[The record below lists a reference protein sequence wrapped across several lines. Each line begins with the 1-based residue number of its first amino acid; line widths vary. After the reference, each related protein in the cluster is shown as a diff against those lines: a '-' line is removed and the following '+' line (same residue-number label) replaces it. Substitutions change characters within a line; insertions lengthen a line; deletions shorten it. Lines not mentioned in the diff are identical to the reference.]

1 MPDRARASVKVEERL
16 ARMLVVVPYLIQHPG
31 TTLDEASTLF
41 AIPVPQLRRDL
52 EQLFLAG
59 LPPYGPGDLIDVD
72 IDEEGGIWIAMA
84 DHFARPLQLTRQE
97 ALAVYVRATEL
108 AATPGIPVAPA
119 LTAAL
124 AKLRDALGP
133 EALGEA
139 AGIAGA
145 DPGTPPPNLD
155 AVRAASAP
163 HERVRIVY
171 VAQSTGERTE
181 RVVEPEAVF
190 ASAGHW
196 YAAVWDIDVD
206 DERLL
211 RIDRIA
217 SVEPT
222 GERFTPRGL
231 RGAGRPLYT
240 PNDRDVDVRLRLHP
254 AARWVAEY
262 YLARD
267 VAEGPDG
274 SLEVTLPTGTMRWI
288 ARLLLRLGPD
298 AEVLEPPVLRE
309 EIVAEAR
316 DTLARYGRTS
326 P

>member
-1 MPDRARASVKVEERL
+1 VPDRPRASVKVEERL

-31 TTLDEASTLF
+31 TTLEETSDVFT
-41 AIPVPQLRRDL
+41 IPVPQLRRDL

-72 IDEEGGIWIAMA
+72 IDEDGGIWIAMA
-84 DHFARPLQLTRQE
+84 DHFARPLRLTRQE

-145 DPGTPPPNLD
+145 EPGTPPEYLD
-155 AVRAASAP
+155 AVRAARESN
-163 HERVRIVY
+163 ERLRITY
-171 VAQSTGERTE
+171 VAQSTGERTD
-181 RVVEPEAVF
+181 RVVEPEEVF

-196 YAAVWDIDVD
+196 YAAVWDVEVD

-217 SVEPT
+217 RVDPT
-222 GERFTPRGL
+222 GERFTPHGL
-231 RGAGRPLYT
+231 QGAGRPLYT
-240 PNDRDVDVRLRLHP
+240 PSDRDVDVRVRLHP

-267 VAEGPDG
+267 VSEGDDG
-274 SLEVTLPTGTMRWI
+274 TLEVTLPTATMQWL
-288 ARLLLRLGPD
+288 ARLFLRLGPE
-298 AEVLEPPVLRE
+298 AEVLEPAGLRD
-309 EIVAEAR
+309 EIVSQAR
-316 DTLARYGRTS
+316 QTLVRYA
-326 P
+326 PEPP

>member
-1 MPDRARASVKVEERL
+1 MAERRASVKVEERL
-16 ARMLVVVPYLIQHPG
+16 ARMLVVVPYLIRHPG
-31 TTLDEASTLF
+31 TTLDEAATVF
-41 AIPVPQLRRDL
+41 AIPIPQLRRDL

-72 IDEEGGIWIAMA
+72 IDEDGGIWIAMA
-84 DHFARPLQLTRQE
+84 DHFARPLRLTRQE

-108 AATPGIPVAPA
+108 AATPGVPVAPA
-119 LTAAL
+119 LNAAL
-124 AKLRDALGP
+124 AKLRDALGA

-145 DPGTPPPNLD
+145 EPGTPPEHLD
-155 AVRAASAP
+155 TVRAASGS
-163 HERVRIVY
+163 HERLRIAY

-181 RVVEPEAVF
+181 RVVDPEAVF

-196 YAAVWDIDVD
+196 YAAVWDVEVD

-217 SVEPT
+217 SVEPA
-222 GERFTPRGL
+222 GERFAPRGL

-240 PNDRDVDVRLRLHP
+240 PSDRDVDVRVRLHP

-274 SLEVTLPTGTMRWI
+274 SLEVTLPTATTRWI
-288 ARLLLRLGPD
+288 ARLFLRLGTD
-298 AEVLEPPVLRE
+298 AEVLEPPGLRE
-309 EIVAEAR
+309 EIEAEAR
-316 DTLARYGRTS
+316 ATLERYAAAS
-326 P
+326 A

>member
-1 MPDRARASVKVEERL
+1 MSDRQRASVKVEERL

-31 TTLDEASTLF
+31 TTLDEASGVF

-72 IDEEGGIWIAMA
+72 IDEDGGIWVSMA
-84 DHFARPLQLTRQE
+84 DHFARPLRLTRQE

-124 AKLRDALGP
+124 ARLRDALGP
-133 EALGEA
+133 EGLGEA

-145 DPGTPPPNLD
+145 DPGTPPEFLD
-155 AVRAASAP
+155 GVRAARES
-163 HERVRIVY
+163 HERLRIAY

-181 RVVEPEAVF
+181 RVVEPEEVF

-196 YAAVWDIDVD
+196 YVAVWDVDVD

-217 SVEPT
+217 SVDPT
-222 GERFTPRGL
+222 GERFSPHGL
-231 RGAGRPLYT
+231 EGAGRALYT
-240 PNDRDVDVRLRLHP
+240 PSDRDVDVRVRLHP

-267 VAEGPDG
+267 VTEGPDG
-274 SLEVTLPTGTMRWI
+274 SLEVTLPTATTQWL
-288 ARLLLRLGPD
+288 ARLFLRLGPD
-298 AEVLEPPVLRE
+298 ADVLEPAGLRDE
-309 EIVAEAR
+309 VVAQAR
-316 DTLARYGRTS
+316 ETLARYTS
-326 P
+326 

>member
-1 MPDRARASVKVEERL
+1 VKVEERL

-31 TTLDEASTLF
+31 TTLDEASALF

-72 IDEEGGIWIAMA
+72 IDEDGGIWVAMA
-84 DHFARPLQLTRQE
+84 DHFARPLRLTRQE

-124 AKLRDALGP
+124 AKLRAALGP
-133 EALGEA
+133 DALGEA

-145 DPGTPPPNLD
+145 EPGTPPANLD
-155 AVRAASAP
+155 AVRAASGS
-163 HERVRIVY
+163 HDRLQITY

-181 RVVEPEAVF
+181 RVVDPEAVF

-196 YAAVWDIDVD
+196 YAAVWDIEVD

-217 SVEPT
+217 SATPT
-222 GERFTPRGL
+222 GERFEPRGL
-231 RGAGRPLYT
+231 QGAGRPLYT
-240 PNDRDVDVRLRLHP
+240 PSDRDVDVRARLHP
-254 AARWVAEY
+254 PARWVAEY
-262 YLARD
+262 YLVRD
-267 VAEGPDG
+267 VMEGPEG
-274 SLEVTLPTGTMRWI
+274 SLEVTLPTATTGWI
-288 ARLLLRLGPD
+288 ARLFLRLGSD
-298 AEVLEPPVLRE
+298 VEVLDPTGLRD
-309 EIVAEAR
+309 EIVSEAR
-316 DTLARYGRTS
+316 ETLARYGQTS
-326 P
+326 A

>member
-1 MPDRARASVKVEERL
+1 MPDRPRASVRVEERL
-16 ARMLVVVPYLIQHPG
+16 ARMLAVVPYLIQHPG
-31 TTLDEASTLF
+31 TTLEEASGLF
-41 AIPVPQLRRDL
+41 AIPVAQLRRDL

-84 DHFARPLQLTRQE
+84 DHFARPLRLTRQE

-133 EALGEA
+133 DALGEA

-145 DPGTPPPNLD
+145 DPGTAPPSLD
-155 AVRAASAP
+155 AVRAASAA
-163 HERVRIVY
+163 HDRLRIAY

-196 YAAVWDIDVD
+196 YAAVWDVEVD

-217 SVEPT
+217 SVETT
-222 GERFTPRGL
+222 GERFSPRGL
-231 RGAGRPLYT
+231 QGAGRPLYT
-240 PNDRDVDVRLRLHP
+240 PSDRDVDVRVRLHP
-254 AARWVAEY
+254 PARWVAEY

-267 VAEGPDG
+267 VTERPDG
-274 SLEVTLPTGTMRWI
+274 SVEVTLPTATTRWL

-298 AEVLEPPVLRE
+298 VEVLEPASMRD
-309 EIVAEAR
+309 EIVGQAR
-316 DTLARYGRTS
+316 ATLARYAPR
-326 P
+326 PA

>member
-1 MPDRARASVKVEERL
+1 MAEPQRASVKVEERL

-31 TTLDEASTLF
+31 TTLQQASDLF

-72 IDEEGGIWIAMA
+72 IDEDGGIWISMA
-84 DHFARPLQLTRQE
+84 DHFARPLRLTRQE

-119 LTAAL
+119 LGAAL

-133 EALGEA
+133 ETLGEA

-145 DPGTPPPNLD
+145 DPGVAPPQLD
-155 AVRAASAP
+155 AVRAAREA
-163 HERVRIVY
+163 HERLRLTY
-171 VAQSTGERTE
+171 VAQSTGERTD
-181 RVVEPEAVF
+181 RIVEPEEVF

-196 YAAVWDIDVD
+196 YAAVWDVDVD

-211 RIDRIA
+211 RVDRIA
-217 SVEPT
+217 SVEST
-222 GERFTPRGL
+222 GEGFEPRGL

-240 PNDRDVDVRLRLHP
+240 PSDRDVAVRVRLHP

-262 YLARD
+262 YLATD
-267 VAEGPDG
+267 ADEGPDG
-274 SLEVTLPTGTMRWI
+274 SVDVTLPTGTMRWI
-288 ARLLLRLGPD
+288 ARLFLRLGRD
-298 AEVLEPPVLRE
+298 AEVLEPAGLRDE
-309 EIVAEAR
+309 VAAQAR
-316 DTLARYGRTS
+316 ATLAIYHAATA
-326 P
+326 

>member
-1 MPDRARASVKVEERL
+1 VKVEERL

-31 TTLDEASTLF
+31 TTLEEASGVF
-41 AIPVPQLRRDL
+41 AIPVPQLQRDL

-72 IDEEGGIWIAMA
+72 IDEDGAIWIAMA
-84 DHFARPLQLTRQE
+84 DHFARPLRLTRQE

-124 AKLRDALGP
+124 AKLRAALGP

-145 DPGTPPPNLD
+145 EPGTPPEFLD
-155 AVRAASAP
+155 DVRAARESR
-163 HERVRIVY
+163 ERLRITY

-181 RVVEPEAVF
+181 RVVEPEEVF

-196 YAAVWDIDVD
+196 YAAVWDVDVD

-217 SVEPT
+217 SVDPT
-222 GERFTPRGL
+222 GERFSPHGL
-231 RGAGRPLYT
+231 EGAGRALYT
-240 PNDRDVDVRLRLHP
+240 PSDRDVDVRVRLHP

-274 SLEVTLPTGTMRWI
+274 SLDVTLPTATTQWL
-288 ARLLLRLGPD
+288 ARLFLRLGRD
-298 AEVLEPPVLRE
+298 ADVLEPAGLRD
-309 EIVAEAR
+309 EIVAQAR
-316 DTLARYGRTS
+316 ETLARYTS
-326 P
+326 

>member
-1 MPDRARASVKVEERL
+1 VPDRPRASVRVEERL
-16 ARMLVVVPYLIQHPG
+16 ARMLAVVPYLIQHPG
-31 TTLDEASTLF
+31 TTLEVASGLF
-41 AIPVPQLRRDL
+41 AIPVAQLRRDL

-84 DHFARPLQLTRQE
+84 DHFARPLRLTRQE

-133 EALGEA
+133 DALGEA

-145 DPGTPPPNLD
+145 DPGTAPPSLD
-155 AVRAASAP
+155 AVRAASAA
-163 HERVRIVY
+163 HDRLRIAY

-196 YAAVWDIDVD
+196 YAAVWDVEVD

-217 SVEPT
+217 SVETT
-222 GERFTPRGL
+222 GERFSPRGL
-231 RGAGRPLYT
+231 QGAGRPLYT
-240 PNDRDVDVRLRLHP
+240 PSDRDVDVRVRLHP
-254 AARWVAEY
+254 PARWVAEY

-267 VAEGPDG
+267 VTERPDG
-274 SLEVTLPTGTMRWI
+274 SVEVTLPTATTRWM

-298 AEVLEPPVLRE
+298 VEVLEPASMRD
-309 EIVAEAR
+309 EIVGQAR
-316 DTLARYGRTS
+316 ATLARYAPR
-326 P
+326 PA